1 MTRSGESDALDASHP
16 GGRMGSQYD
25 LAGPALLLATNAHL
39 SGVTLPIDGGATLI
53 PAARL
58 PPGAPG
64 PCRVQATVAD
74 TSAVHTGTRERH
86 MPVERAERLNAK
98 L

>member
-58 PPGAPG
+58 PPGASDRTTSTCHSLTRSLPKA
-64 PCRVQATVAD
+64 RARD
-74 TSAVHTGTRERH
+74 TCPSSGQID
-86 MPVERAERLNAK
+86 
-98 L
+98 